1 MKLPLE
7 MHLSDAQKER
17 MKRAAGEI
25 VDEATRVLAQRD
37 SSGSSSGSSSS
48 CTKGTDSGLCET
60 PSARQGIQN
69 VAIAM
74 GVVVPLLIAAV
85 ILAVLHR
92 RLRKKQ
98 KQEDLHDPH
107 KSLDFGMDGVEPAY
121 VKRNKSRKEPE
132 MSVQEI
138 SGHGKP
144 KRTPGLSL
152 DMNIGSPYMLP
163 PGMNG
168 SHESIHSLARTHD
181 DHDPYRSVALLR
193 PSTDGG
199 SIRTGRFQGDNG
211 SLYSMSTGHHSA
223 LADKDKAGLLVNA
236 RPMSQTWSK
245 RGDSMS
251 PENPASPTAGGDFP
265 LRQMNSSI
273 NRTAPP
279 PIRKPSL
286 DKNLPEILEKEVGP
300 RDSPSIVIDEP
311 QAPAPLAKEI
321 AIPEPVAKQ
330 MPPAPRSSDT
340 TTTSSLP
347 SRGDSMLTTDR
358 SSRPESSNYGDEEPT
373 PLAPLAEHH
382 AVTVTDHDAPYD
394 IDPIMIY
401 TEYGDEPPS
410 PNALPQRKQSLAAPH
425 AAAAA
430 GSRLS
435 VMGLR
440 PLPPDM
446 PDDNPEVRANR
457 IRSFYKEY
465 FDDSKPQ
472 PANAQYTDPGYYYDD
487 GYMDGIIY
495 DPETGGFYAPGAQ
508 THAKP
513 WAQGPAR
520 RAMTPPPRARPR
532 VSDNSSVGYQ
542 YHSRRPSLAYS
553 TMSGG
558 GPRGRPGPKKMLPPP
573 KALTSLPT
581 PHKLK
586 EDDLVF
592 NPIDFAPPSSFRELQ
607 NGRRPD
613 SPMGVQ
619 RPYSPSVRAFTPLA
633 SSFDALDVLPSP
645 HHLRR
650 SGTFT
655 ALDFAPPS
663 KIRDPG
669 NLSPSDAGSIRSN
682 RSGISAMQ
690 HHAVR
695 DGAYR
700 VSRIPKEMVTTKDDI
715 ANQLRPKMN
724 LVSKA

>member
-1 MKLPLE
+1 MKLPAN
-7 MHLSDAQKER
+7 MHISDAHKDM
-17 MKRAAGEI
+17 MKRAADE
-25 VDEATRVLAQRD
+25 VLREATRVIVQRD
-37 SSGSSSGSSSS
+37 STTSSSRASST
-48 CTKGTDSGLCET
+48 CKKGDDSGTCET
-60 PSARQGIQN
+60 PASRQNIQN
-69 VAIAM
+69 IAIAM

-98 KQEDLHDPH
+98 RQEDLHDPH
-107 KSLDFGMDGVEPAY
+107 KSLDFGMDGVEPISTRKP
-121 VKRNKSRKEPE
+121 KRGKQQPE

-138 SGHGKP
+138 SGHGRP
-144 KRTPGLSL
+144 KRTPGLSM

-163 PGMNG
+163 PGLNG
-168 SHESIHSLARTHD
+168 SHESIHSMARAHD
-181 DHDPYRSVALLR
+181 EHDPYRPVTLMR

-223 LADKDKAGLLVNA
+223 LQDKAGLLANA
-236 RPMSQTWSK
+236 RPMSQTFG
-245 RGDSMS
+245 RRADSMS
-251 PENPASPTAGGDFP
+251 PQEQTASGEFP
-265 LRQMNSSI
+265 HRQMHSSI
-273 NRTAPP
+273 NRNAPP

-286 DKNLPEILEKEVGP
+286 DKNLPEILEKDLQVTP
-300 RDSPSIVIDEP
+300 REALPSPSIVINEP
-311 QAPAPLAKEI
+311 TV
-321 AIPEPVAKQ
+321 PEPVAKELPT
-330 MPPAPRSSDT
+330 PPRLSDT
-340 TTTSSLP
+340 TSSSSIP
-347 SRGDSMLTTDR
+347 MRGDSMLTTDQ
-358 SSRPESSNYGDEEPT
+358 SSRPESSNYGDDEPAS
-373 PLAPLAEHH
+373 LAPLVPHH
-382 AVTVTDHDAPYD
+382 AVNVTDHDEPYD

-401 TEYGDEPPS
+401 TEYENDDLPS
-410 PNALPQRKQSLAAPH
+410 PNALPQRKQSLAAPA

-430 GSRLS
+430 GNRLS
-435 VMGLR
+435 VMGVR

-446 PDDNPEVRANR
+446 PEDNPEVRANR

-465 FDDSKPQ
+465 FDDSKPH
-472 PANAQYTDPGYYYDD
+472 PANAQYTDPGYVYDD
-487 GYMDGIIY
+487 GYLDGIVY
-495 DPETGGFYAPGAQ
+495 DPKTGGFFAPGQ
-508 THAKP
+508 HAKP

-532 VSDNSSVGYQ
+532 VSDNSSTGFQ
-542 YHSRRPSLAYS
+542 YHSRRPSMAYS

-558 GPRGRPGPKKMLPPP
+558 RPRGRTLPKKVLPPP
-573 KALTSLPT
+573 SALNSLPT
-581 PHKLK
+581 PHKLR
-586 EDDLVF
+586 ENDMVF

-613 SPMGVQ
+613 SPMGVS

-663 KIRDPG
+663 KIRDPAG

-682 RSGISAMQ
+682 RSGISAVQ

-700 VSRIPKEMVTTKDDI
+700 VSRIPKEMVTTRDDL
-715 ANQLRPKMN
+715 AHQLRPKLDM
-724 LVSKA
+724 VSKA

>member
-1 MKLPLE
+1 
-7 MHLSDAQKER
+7 MHLSDAHKDT
-17 MKRAAGEI
+17 MKRAAGEFA
-25 VDEATRVLAQRD
+25 DGATRVLIHRD
-37 SSGSSSGSSSS
+37 DSDTSSGSSSS
-48 CTKGTDSGLCET
+48 CTKGTESGFCET
-60 PSARQGIQN
+60 PAARQGIQN

-92 RLRKKQ
+92 RLRRKQ
-98 KQEDLHDPH
+98 RQEDLHDPH

-121 VKRNKSRKEPE
+121 PKKNKSRKQQPE

-144 KRTPGLSL
+144 KRTPGLSM

-163 PGMNG
+163 PGFNG

-181 DHDPYRSVALLR
+181 EHDPYRSVTMLR

-199 SIRTGRFQGDNG
+199 SIRTGRFPGDNG
-211 SLYSMSTGHHSA
+211 SLYSLSTGHHSA
-223 LADKDKAGLLVNA
+223 LPDKDKAGLLVNA

-251 PENPASPTAGGDFP
+251 PDQSASPTSTGDFP

-273 NRTAPP
+273 DRNPP
-279 PIRKPSL
+279 IPIRKPSL
-286 DKNLPEILEKEVGP
+286 EKNLPEIIEKETTL
-300 RDSPSIVIDEP
+300 RDSPSIVINQT

-321 AIPEPVAKQ
+321 AVPEPVAKQ
-330 MPPAPRSSDT
+330 MPPAPRISDS
-340 TTTSSLP
+340 TTTSSFP

-358 SSRPESSNYGDEEPT
+358 SSRPESSNYGDDEPA

-401 TEYGDEPPS
+401 TEYGDEPHS
-410 PNALPQRKQSLAAPH
+410 PNALPQRKQSLAAPP

-446 PDDNPEVRANR
+446 PDDTPEVRANR

-472 PANAQYTDPGYYYDD
+472 PADAQYTDPGYYYDD
-487 GYMDGIIY
+487 GHMDGIVY
-495 DPETGGFYAPGAQ
+495 DPDTGGFFAPGAQ

-532 VSDNSSVGYQ
+532 VSDNSSVGFH

-558 GPRGRPGPKKMLPPP
+558 GPRGRPGPKKVLPPP
-573 KALTSLPT
+573 KVLNSLPT
-581 PHKLK
+581 PHRLK

-669 NLSPSDAGSIRSN
+669 NHSPSDAGSIRSN
-682 RSGISAMQ
+682 RSGVSAIQQ
-690 HHAVR
+690 HAIR

-700 VSRIPKEMVTTKDDI
+700 VSRIPKEVVTTRDDM
-715 ANQLRPKMN
+715 ANQLRPTMN